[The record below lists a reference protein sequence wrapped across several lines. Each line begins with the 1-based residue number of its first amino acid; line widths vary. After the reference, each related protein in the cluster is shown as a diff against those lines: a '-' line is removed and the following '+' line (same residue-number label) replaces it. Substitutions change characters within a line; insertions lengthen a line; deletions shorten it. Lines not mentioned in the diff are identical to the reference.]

1 MRHKGKHL
9 CREPTHSTI
18 LEVDAAQSAVNENR
32 RELLGHIGFDFL
44 ATLIHIV
51 EDDAAVRD
59 SLELFL
65 ESHGFE
71 VETFES
77 GRELSDAGS
86 PQCSCLIL
94 DINLPGETGFE
105 VLERLRR
112 NGQRAPAIFMSGR
125 AGPDARAR
133 AAKAHAVAFFDKPV
147 PPNELLAAV
156 KSATGH
162 MP

>member
-1 MRHKGKHL
+1 MHVNPASIKMM
-9 CREPTHSTI
+9 E
-18 LEVDAAQSAVNENR
+18 SAVGN
-32 RELLGHIGFDFL
+32 LDSSSLPH
-44 ATLIHIV
+44 LINIV

-59 SLELFL
+59 SLALFL
-65 ESHGFE
+65 ESQGF
-71 VETFES
+71 VVATFGS
-77 GRELSDAGS
+77 GRELFDAGS

-105 VLERLRR
+105 LLERLRR

-125 AGPDARAR
+125 AGPEARAR
-133 AAKAHAVAFFDKPV
+133 AIRASAAAFFDKPV
-147 PPNELLAAV
+147 PPQELLAAV